1 MKTLKD
7 LITTMFKSPEN
18 DFSYVEHDRKFF
30 VMPAEMYE
38 EYMQMP
44 RTTSTLNFTKKVDP
58 YKYSVAMLSRF
69 KKKIYITL
77 TNYEFEY
84 DVGFKRDWIELVE
97 AVNEGIRIYEEL
109 IESRKKVPK
118 KRKRF
123 IIV

>member
-1 MKTLKD
+1 
-7 LITTMFKSPEN
+7 MFKSPEN
-18 DFSYVEHDRKFF
+18 DFSYVEHDHKFY

-38 EYMQMP
+38 EYMEMP
-44 RTTSTLNFTKKVDP
+44 RTTSTLNFTKKVNP
-58 YKYSVAMLSRF
+58 YKYSVAMLSRWR
-69 KKKIYITL
+69 KKIYITL

-109 IESRKKVPK
+109 IEMRKQKPKK